1 MSQKEE
7 RITEEGFGRKENIR
21 EYCTV
26 WKNIEGVHNSV
37 VHFLKEKSFFLFIK
51 DHLHFCILSTQI
63 KTVCQ
68 TKIVIRIKI

>member
-37 VHFLKEKSFFLFIK
+37 VHFLKEKSFFIYKGSFNL
-51 DHLHFCILSTQI
+51 LHTFNTNQNSMSD
-63 KTVCQ
+63 
-68 TKIVIRIKI
+68 